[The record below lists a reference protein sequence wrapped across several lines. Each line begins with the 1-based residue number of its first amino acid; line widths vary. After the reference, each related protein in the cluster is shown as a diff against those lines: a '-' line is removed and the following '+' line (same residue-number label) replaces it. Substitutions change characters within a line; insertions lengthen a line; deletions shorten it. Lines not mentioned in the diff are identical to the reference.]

1 MPGYVQADQ
10 PDIFISYAHSDD
22 LALDEKEPG
31 WVTRLVRQVEIL
43 LTMKIGR
50 REFFDLWMDPRLTG
64 NEPVTNLI
72 EAKIR
77 GSAVFLLILSPGYLA
92 SKWCD
97 KEMAVFQDQIRAR
110 RGDGSRVF
118 VVEFAKVDRPL
129 ELAEVRGYRFWVED
143 TLSQDVST
151 LGFPKL
157 HADVEE
163 RYYKLIDELSRD
175 LVGELNRQK
184 ARAAGPTRRPELSP
198 GASLPSAPTPE
209 AAAEAATVYL
219 ADVTDDLSDMRDG
232 VKSYLI
238 QVGYQVL
245 PTAVYPSDVAGY
257 TAALDADLARSTVYV
272 QLLGEVAGRKVGEDG
287 PRLPALLLE
296 RAAARSPSLPILQ
309 WRSRDLDWHRVTN
322 DRHRLI
328 LKGEAVPAKDLEVM
342 EVGLEEFKALVK
354 ARIIQRTALTRKRP
368 KQRDRFIFVNVD
380 TLDEPLSQAITR
392 ALERWPW
399 LGYGLPL
406 REGDPAAIRADL
418 EQNLTDCDAMMII
431 FGAAQ
436 PVWARSQLQMA
447 RKMAALRT
455 SGFLPIAIYEG
466 PPSETKDLLKFR
478 LPHMDVLNCRAG
490 LSEAELCRFIESL
503 QEDAGA

>member
-1 MPGYVQADQ
+1 MPGYVQTDQ
-10 PDIFISYAHSDD
+10 PDVFVSYAHSDD

-31 WVTRLVRQVEIL
+31 WVTRLVKQVEIL

-72 EAKIR
+72 EAKVR
-77 GSAVFLLILSPGYLA
+77 SSAVFLLILSPGYLA

-97 KEMAVFQDQIRAR
+97 KEMTVFQDQIRSR

-118 VVEFAKVDRPL
+118 VVEFDKVERPP
-129 ELAEVRGYRFWVED
+129 ELAELRGYRFWVED

-157 HADVEE
+157 HPDVEE

-184 ARAAGPTRRPELSP
+184 ARAAAPTARPELSP
-198 GASLPSAPTPE
+198 AAPLRSAPSSE

-219 ADVTDDLSDMRDG
+219 ADVTDDVSDMRDG

-238 QVGYQVL
+238 QAGYQVL
-245 PTAVYPSDVAGY
+245 PTTVYPGDVAGY
-257 TAALDADLARSTVYV
+257 TAALDADLAGSMVYV
-272 QLLGEVAGRKVGEDG
+272 QLLSEVAGRKVGADG
-287 PRLPALLLE
+287 PRVPALLLE
-296 RAAARSPSLPILQ
+296 RAAARRPALPILQ
-309 WRSRDLDWHRVTN
+309 WHSRDLDWHRVTS
-322 DRHRLI
+322 DGHRLI
-328 LKGEAVPAKDLEVM
+328 LKGEAVQAEGLEVM
-342 EVGLEEFKALVK
+342 EMGLEEFKASVK
-354 ARIIQRTALTRKRP
+354 ARIVQRTDLKPKRP
-368 KQRDRFIFVNVD
+368 KQRDRFIFVDVD

-399 LGYGLPL
+399 LGYGFPL

-418 EQNLTDCDAMMII
+418 EQNLKDCDAMMII

-436 PVWARSQLQMA
+436 PVWARSQLQLA
-447 RKMAALRT
+447 RKLAALRT
-455 SGFLPIAIYEG
+455 DGHLPIAIYEG
-466 PPSETKDLLKFR
+466 PPPETKDMLKFR

-503 QEDAGA
+503 QEGSGA